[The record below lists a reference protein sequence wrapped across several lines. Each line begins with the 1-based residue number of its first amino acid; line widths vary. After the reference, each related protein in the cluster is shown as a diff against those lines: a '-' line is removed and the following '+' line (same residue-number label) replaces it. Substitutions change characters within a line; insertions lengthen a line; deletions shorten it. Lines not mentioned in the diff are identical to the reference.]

1 MLIDYIKQVPFVKVI
16 LSEFTFWWVNML
28 ILLLSGSSLNSSFNN
43 SLLQASLLLR
53 SSKWV
58 KQHII
63 KMSAHLTDALWA
75 DGKELLDPEKP

>member
-1 MLIDYIKQVPFVKVI
+1 MLMDYIKQMQFVKVM
-16 LSEFTFWWVNML
+16 LSDFTFWWVNML
-28 ILLLSGSSLNSSFNN
+28 ILLLSGSSLNSSFSN
-43 SLLQASLLLR
+43 SWLLASLLLR

-75 DGKELLDPEKP
+75 DGKELLDPEKT